1 VSASGWLGNSDPAL
15 RRAWHVVARAS
26 EVATDPVQVKLLGE
40 YWALV
45 RLPSA
50 TGALQLAA
58 FLDRCPHRL
67 APLTAGRVV
76 GSTLQCGYHGWC
88 FDADGGCTEI
98 PSLLDADRTPARARA
113 TVPAGLAERDGLVFL
128 APEPPLGE
136 LLDVSIADDPSFR
149 HGMLEPTRARVGAG
163 LMIDNFLDHAHFPFV
178 HAATIGTEEATVV
191 HDLEVERRGFG
202 MTVRSSHQFPN
213 HEDRGVRQQVRPLL
227 QTRTLRYEYRAPFA
241 VSLHMD
247 YVEAGGTN
255 VLDFFVQPEDD
266 EHCRIY
272 TVLHRNDLEDDHQLA
287 EAIAFEQKI
296 LDEDLLLQEQYID
309 RRIPIDPT
317 IEVHVRVDRPAVE
330 MRRILSAYVD
340 AASPVDPISAD

>member
-1 VSASGWLGNSDPAL
+1 MSAPGWLGNSDPAL
-15 RRAWHVVARAS
+15 RRAWHVVARGS
-26 EVATDPVQVKLLGE
+26 EVGTDPVQVKLLGE

-50 TGALQLAA
+50 GGGLQLAA

-98 PSLLDADRTPARARA
+98 PSLLDADRTPSRARA

-128 APEPPLGE
+128 APEPALSE
-136 LLDVSIADDPSFR
+136 LLDVSIADDASFR

-178 HAATIGTEEATVV
+178 HAATIGTGEATVV
-191 HDLEVERRGFG
+191 HDLEVERHGFG

-213 HEDRGVRQQVRPLL
+213 HEDRGVQQQVRPLL
-227 QTRTLRYEYRAPFA
+227 QTRVLRYEFRAPFA

-255 VLDFFVQPEDD
+255 VLDFFVQPEDE

-272 TVLHRNDLEDDHQLA
+272 TVLHRNDLDDDHQLA
-287 EAIAFEQKI
+287 EAIAFEQKV
-296 LDEDLLLQEQYID
+296 LDEDLLLQERYTD
-309 RRIPIDPT
+309 RRLPIDPT

-330 MRRILSAYVD
+330 MRRILTAFVD
-340 AASPVDPISAD
+340 AASTPD